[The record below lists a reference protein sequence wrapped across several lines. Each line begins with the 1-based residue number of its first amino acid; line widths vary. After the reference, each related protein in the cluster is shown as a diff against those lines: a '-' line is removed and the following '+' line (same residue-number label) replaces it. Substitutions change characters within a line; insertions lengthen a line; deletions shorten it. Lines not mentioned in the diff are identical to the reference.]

1 LLSPTRNSSVN
12 ILSLKKL
19 QPGIELKMLMQA
31 KQPKYVIRGGEP
43 VSGRIKGLGAK
54 NFATKAMVA
63 ALLAEGQ
70 TKLLNT
76 PRIGDVEITCE
87 MLAASGA
94 KLTWSGDSDITIDAT
109 KLASAKV
116 PIPDS
121 GSNRIPILLLGVLL
135 HRLGEAH
142 VPVVSGCNIG
152 ARPVDF
158 HLDAAKMFGAEI
170 TVSEDGYRATRR
182 GPLKACHYKLPYP
195 SVGATES
202 CLFLG
207 VLAEGTSIIEN
218 VATEPEIIAL
228 ITMLNTMG
236 ARVQLMPNRELI
248 ITGVDKLYGTTFEVL
263 GDRIEA
269 ASWAAL
275 AAATDG
281 EIIVDGIDPST
292 LINFFGPFNSVG
304 GGVSIEGA
312 KSIKFFRRHKLKST
326 VLETDV
332 FPGFATDW
340 QQPFA
345 VMLTQATGTSI
356 IHETVYERRFDY
368 LNALSAL
375 GAKTQIETHCLGSV
389 ACRFRG
395 HDFPHSAIIQG
406 PTPLHSDGLTLNVPD
421 LRAGLAYVMAAA
433 LASGETSITSI
444 NRIERGYGDLIERTK
459 GLSLSLLRED

>member
-1 LLSPTRNSSVN
+1 MVQFPALP
-12 ILSLKKL
+12 ILSRRPLV
-19 QPGIELKMLMQA
+19 PATPASRYRID
-31 KQPKYVIRGGEP
+31 GGQP
-43 VSGRIKGLGAK
+43 VSGRIRGLGAK

-63 ALLAEGQ
+63 ALLAEGK
-70 TKLLNT
+70 TTLLNT
-76 PRIGDVEITCE
+76 PRIGDVDITCE
-87 MLAASGA
+87 LLAAAGA
-94 KLTWSGDSDITIDAT
+94 KLAWPSEGVLEIDASA
-109 KLASAKV
+109 LASADV
-116 PIPDS
+116 PVPDS

-135 HRLGEAH
+135 HRLGAAH

-158 HLDAAKMFGAEI
+158 HLDAARLFGAEI
-170 TVSEDGYRATRR
+170 EIAKEGYRAKRR
-182 GPLKACHYKLPYP
+182 GPLSACHYRLPYP

-207 VLAEGTSIIEN
+207 VLARGTSIIEN

-228 ITMLNTMG
+228 ITLLNAMG
-236 ARVQLMPNRELI
+236 ARIQLRPNRELVI
-248 ITGVDKLYGTTFEVL
+248 EGVDRLYATTFEVL

-281 EIIVDGIDPST
+281 DITVDGIDPAT
-292 LINFFGPFNSVG
+292 LINFFGPFNAVG
-304 GGVSIEGA
+304 GGVAIEGPR
-312 KSIKFFRRHKLKST
+312 SIRFFRRRPLKSI

-345 VMLTQATGTSI
+345 VMLTQASGTSI

-368 LNALSAL
+368 LEALAAL
-375 GAKTQIETHCLGSV
+375 GARTQIETHCLGSV

-395 HDFPHSAIIQG
+395 RDFPHSAIIQG
-406 PTPLHSDGLTLNVPD
+406 PTKLRSEGLSLEVPD

-433 LASGETSITSI
+433 LAEGETTITGVP
-444 NRIERGYGDLIERTK
+444 RVERGYGALAERTR
-459 GLSLSLLRED
+459 GLTLRLATA

>member
-1 LLSPTRNSSVN
+1 MS
-12 ILSLKKL
+12 
-19 QPGIELKMLMQA
+19 A
-31 KQPKYVIRGGEP
+31 KYVIKGGQP

-63 ALLAEGQ
+63 ALLAEGK
-70 TKLLNT
+70 TRLLNT
-76 PRIGDVEITCE
+76 PRIGDVEITCD
-87 MLAASGA
+87 MLEASGA
-94 KLTWSGDSDITIDAT
+94 KLVWSEDSALAIDASN
-109 KLASAKV
+109 LHSAKV
-116 PIPDS
+116 PTPDS

-158 HLDAAKMFGAEI
+158 HLEAAKMFGADI
-170 TVSEDGYRATRR
+170 NVSDEGYYATRR
-182 GPLKACHYKLPYP
+182 GPLKACHYRLPYP

-207 VLAEGTSIIEN
+207 VLAKGTSLIKN

-228 ITMLNTMG
+228 ITMLNAMG

-248 ITGVDKLYGTTFEVL
+248 IEGVDRLYGVTFEVL

-281 EIIVDGIDPST
+281 EITVDGIDPST

-304 GGVSIEGA
+304 GGVSIEGP
-312 KSIKFFRRHKLKST
+312 KSIRFFRRHALKST

-345 VMLTQATGTSI
+345 VMLTQATGASI

-368 LNALSAL
+368 LMALSSL
-375 GAKTQIETHCLGSV
+375 GAKTQIDHHCLGSV
-389 ACRFRG
+389 ECRFRG
-395 HDFPHSAIIQG
+395 RDFPHSAIILG
-406 PTPLHSDGLTLNVPD
+406 PTPLASDGLTLNVPD

-433 LASGETSITSI
+433 LAKGETSITSI
-444 NRIERGYGDLIERTK
+444 ARIERGYGDLPNRTK
-459 GLSLSLLRED
+459 GLSLTIAKV

>member
-1 LLSPTRNSSVN
+1 M
-12 ILSLKKL
+12 
-19 QPGIELKMLMQA
+19 PGKRRYLIK
-31 KQPKYVIRGGEP
+31 GGHP
-43 VSGRIKGLGAK
+43 VCGRIRSLGAK

-76 PRIGDVEITCE
+76 PRIGDVEITCD
-87 MLAASGA
+87 LLTASGA
-94 KLTWSGDSDITIDAT
+94 RLAWSGESDLEIDA
-109 KLASAKV
+109 SAIRSSKV

-121 GSNRIPILLLGVLL
+121 GSNRIPILLLSVLL

-158 HLDAAKMFGAEI
+158 HLSAARMFGAEI
-170 TVSEDGYRATRR
+170 EVDKDGYHASRKGRLR
-182 GPLKACHYKLPYP
+182 ACHYALPYP

-202 CLFLG
+202 CLYLG

-228 ITMLNTMG
+228 ITMLNAMG
-236 ARVQLMPNRELI
+236 ARIQLRPNRELVI
-248 ITGVDKLYGTTFEVL
+248 EGVDRLYGTTFEAL

-281 EIIVDGIDPST
+281 EITVEGIDPST
-292 LINFFGPFNSVG
+292 LINFFGPFNAVG
-304 GGVSIEGA
+304 GGVAIEGP
-312 KSIKFFRRHKLKST
+312 KSIRFFRRHALKSI
-326 VLETDV
+326 VIETDV

-345 VMLTQATGTSI
+345 VLLTQAKGASI

-368 LNALSAL
+368 LDALSAL

-389 ACRFRG
+389 SCRFRG
-395 HDFPHSAIIQG
+395 RDHPHSAIIHG
-406 PTPLHSDGLTLNVPD
+406 PTPLSSAGLTLDVPD

-433 LASGETSITSI
+433 LATGTTTVTSVEK
-444 NRIERGYGDLIERTK
+444 IERGYGNLPARAA
-459 GLSLSLLRED
+459 GLTLAISAPA

>member
-1 LLSPTRNSSVN
+1 M
-12 ILSLKKL
+12 KK
-19 QPGIELKMLMQA
+19 PHYI
-31 KQPKYVIRGGEP
+31 VRGGQP
-43 VSGRIKGLGAK
+43 VSGRIRSLGAK

-63 ALLAEGQ
+63 ALLADGR
-70 TKLLNT
+70 TRILNA
-76 PRIGDVEITCE
+76 PRIGDVEITCDLLE
-87 MLAASGA
+87 AAGA
-94 KLTWSGDSDITIDAT
+94 GLSWDADSALEIDASS
-109 KLASAKV
+109 LRSAHV
-116 PIPDS
+116 PVPDS

-158 HLDAAKMFGAEI
+158 HLEAAKMFGAEI
-170 TVSEDGYRATRR
+170 EVAADGYRALRR
-182 GPLKACHYKLPYP
+182 GRLRACHYRLPYP

-202 CLFLG
+202 CLYLG
-207 VLAEGTSIIEN
+207 VLAQGTSIIEN
-218 VATEPEIIAL
+218 VAIEPEIMAL
-228 ITMLNTMG
+228 VTMLNAMG
-236 ARVQLMPNRELI
+236 ARIQLLPNRELVI
-248 ITGVDKLYGTTFEVL
+248 QGVDKLYGTTFEAL

-281 EIIVDGIDPST
+281 EIVVEGIDPST
-292 LINFFGPFNSVG
+292 LINFFGPFNAVG
-304 GGVSIEGA
+304 GGVAIEGPRA
-312 KSIKFFRRHKLKST
+312 IRFFRRHPLRSI

-345 VMLTQATGTSI
+345 VLLTQANGTSI

-368 LNALSAL
+368 LQALSAL

-389 ACRFRG
+389 DCRFRG
-395 HDFPHSAIIQG
+395 RDHPHSAIIQG
-406 PTPLHSDGLTLNVPD
+406 PTPLRSEGLTLDVPD

-433 LASGETSITSI
+433 LATGTTTITSI
-444 NRIERGYGDLIERTK
+444 AKIERGYGDLVERAA
-459 GLSLSLLRED
+459 GLSLSISAA

>member
-1 LLSPTRNSSVN
+1 MST
-12 ILSLKKL
+12 
-19 QPGIELKMLMQA
+19 A
-31 KQPKYVIRGGEP
+31 PKYIIQGGKP

-63 ALLAEGQ
+63 ALLAEGT

-76 PRIGDVEITCE
+76 PRIGDVEITCD
-87 MLAASGA
+87 MLEASGA
-94 KLTWSGDSDITIDAT
+94 KLAWSDDGALEINAS
-109 KLASAKV
+109 KLYSAKV
-116 PIPDS
+116 PTPDS

-158 HLDAAKMFGAEI
+158 HLEAAKMFGAEI
-170 TVSEDGYRATRR
+170 VVGEEGYTATRR
-182 GPLKACHYKLPYP
+182 GPLQACHYTLPYP

-207 VLAEGTSIIEN
+207 VLAKGTSLIKN

-228 ITMLNTMG
+228 ITMLNAMG
-236 ARVQLMPNRELI
+236 ARVQLMPNRELVI
-248 ITGVDKLYGTTFEVL
+248 QGVDRLYGVTFEVL

-275 AAATDG
+275 AVATDG
-281 EIIVDGIDPST
+281 EITVDGIDPST

-304 GGVSIEGA
+304 GGVSIEGP
-312 KSIKFFRRHKLKST
+312 KSIRFFRRHALKST

-368 LNALSAL
+368 LTALSAL

-389 ACRFRG
+389 ECRFRG
-395 HDFPHSAIIQG
+395 RDFPHSAIILG
-406 PTPLHSDGLTLNVPD
+406 PTPLTSDGLTLNVPD

-433 LASGETSITSI
+433 LAKGETSITSI
-444 NRIERGYGDLIERTK
+444 ARIERGYGDLPNRAK
-459 GLSLSLLRED
+459 GLSLSIAKV

>member
-1 LLSPTRNSSVN
+1 MSTAS
-12 ILSLKKL
+12 
-19 QPGIELKMLMQA
+19 
-31 KQPKYVIRGGEP
+31 KYVIQGGKP

-63 ALLAEGQ
+63 ALLAEGT

-76 PRIGDVEITCE
+76 PRIGDVEITCD
-87 MLAASGA
+87 MLEASGA
-94 KLTWSGDSDITIDAT
+94 KLSWSEDSALSIDASA
-109 KLASAKV
+109 LHSAKV
-116 PIPDS
+116 PTPDS

-158 HLDAAKMFGAEI
+158 HLEAAKMFGADI
-170 TVSEDGYRATRR
+170 NVSDEGYTATRR
-182 GPLKACHYKLPYP
+182 GPLQACHYTLPYP

-207 VLAEGTSIIEN
+207 VLAKGTSLIKN

-228 ITMLNTMG
+228 ITMLNAMG
-236 ARVQLMPNRELI
+236 ARVQLMPNRELVI
-248 ITGVDKLYGTTFEVL
+248 QGVDRLYGVSFEVL

-275 AAATDG
+275 AVATDG
-281 EIIVDGIDPST
+281 EITVDGIDPST

-304 GGVSIEGA
+304 GGVSIEGP
-312 KSIKFFRRHKLKST
+312 KSIRFFRRHALKST

-368 LNALSAL
+368 LTALSAL

-389 ACRFRG
+389 ECRFRG
-395 HDFPHSAIIQG
+395 RDFPHSAIILG
-406 PTPLHSDGLTLNVPD
+406 PTPLKSDGLTLNVPD

-433 LASGETSITSI
+433 LAEGETSITSI
-444 NRIERGYGDLIERTK
+444 ARIERGYGDLPNRAK
-459 GLSLSLLRED
+459 GLSLNIAKV

>member
-1 LLSPTRNSSVN
+1 M
-12 ILSLKKL
+12 KK
-19 QPGIELKMLMQA
+19 PHYI
-31 KQPKYVIRGGEP
+31 VRGGQP
-43 VSGRIKGLGAK
+43 VSGRIRSLGAK

-63 ALLAEGQ
+63 ALLADGR
-70 TKLLNT
+70 TRILNA
-76 PRIGDVEITCE
+76 PRIGDVEITCDLLE
-87 MLAASGA
+87 AAGA
-94 KLTWSGDSDITIDAT
+94 GLSWDADSALEIDASS
-109 KLASAKV
+109 LRSSHV
-116 PIPDS
+116 PVPDS

-158 HLDAAKMFGAEI
+158 HLEAAKMFGAEI
-170 TVSEDGYRATRR
+170 EVAADGYRALRR
-182 GPLKACHYKLPYP
+182 GRLRACHYRLPYP

-202 CLFLG
+202 CLYLG
-207 VLAEGTSIIEN
+207 VLAQGTSIIEN
-218 VATEPEIIAL
+218 VAIEPEIMAL
-228 ITMLNTMG
+228 VTMLNAMG
-236 ARVQLMPNRELI
+236 ARIQLLPNRELVI
-248 ITGVDKLYGTTFEVL
+248 QGVDKLYGTTFEAL

-281 EIIVDGIDPST
+281 EIVVEGIDPST
-292 LINFFGPFNSVG
+292 LINFFGPFNAVG
-304 GGVSIEGA
+304 GGVAIEGPRA
-312 KSIKFFRRHKLKST
+312 IRFFRRHPLRSI

-345 VMLTQATGTSI
+345 VLLTQANGTSI

-368 LNALSAL
+368 LQALSAL

-389 ACRFRG
+389 DCRFRG
-395 HDFPHSAIIQG
+395 RDHPHSAIIQG
-406 PTPLHSDGLTLNVPD
+406 PTPLRSEGLTLDVPD

-433 LASGETSITSI
+433 LATGTTTITSI
-444 NRIERGYGDLIERTK
+444 AKIERGYGDLVERAA
-459 GLSLSLLRED
+459 GLSLSISAA

>member
-1 LLSPTRNSSVN
+1 MSPTPR
-12 ILSLKKL
+12 
-19 QPGIELKMLMQA
+19 
-31 KQPKYVIRGGEP
+31 YVIQGGQP
-43 VSGRIKGLGAK
+43 VSGRIRSLGAK

-63 ALLAEGQ
+63 ALLAEGR
-70 TKLLNT
+70 TRLANT
-76 PRIGDVEITCE
+76 PRIGDVEITCD
-87 MLAASGA
+87 LLQASGA
-94 KLTWSGDSDITIDAT
+94 KLQWSGESDLEIDA
-109 KLASAKV
+109 AAIQSAKV
-116 PIPDS
+116 PVPDS

-158 HLDAAKMFGAEI
+158 HLTAARMFGAE
-170 TVSEDGYRATRR
+170 VEVARDGYHARR
-182 GPLKACHYKLPYP
+182 KGPLKACHYTLPYP

-202 CLFLG
+202 CLYLG
-207 VLAEGTSIIEN
+207 VLAKGTSIIEN

-228 ITMLNTMG
+228 ITMLNAMG
-236 ARVQLMPNRELI
+236 ARIQLLPNRELI
-248 ITGVDKLYGTTFEVL
+248 IEGVDRLYGTNFEAL

-281 EIIVDGIDPST
+281 EITVDGIDPST
-292 LINFFGPFNSVG
+292 LINFFGPFNAVG
-304 GGVSIEGA
+304 GGVAIEGP
-312 KSIKFFRRHKLKST
+312 KSIRFFRRHALKSI

-345 VMLTQATGTSI
+345 VLLTQARGTSI

-368 LNALSAL
+368 LDALSAL
-375 GAKTQIETHCLGSV
+375 GARTQIETHCLGSV
-389 ACRFRG
+389 TCRFRG
-395 HDFPHSAIIQG
+395 RDHPHSAIIQG
-406 PTPLHSDGLTLNVPD
+406 PTPLHSEGLTLDVPD

-433 LASGETSITSI
+433 LARGTTTVTSIAK
-444 NRIERGYGDLIERTK
+444 IERGYGKLPERAS
-459 GLSLSLLRED
+459 GLSLSIATA

>member
-1 LLSPTRNSSVN
+1 MPDTSTYR
-12 ILSLKKL
+12 IH
-19 QPGIELKMLMQA
+19 
-31 KQPKYVIRGGEP
+31 GGTP
-43 VSGRIKGLGAK
+43 VTGRIRGLGAK

-63 ALLAEGQ
+63 ALLSESP
-70 TKLLNT
+70 TRLLNT
-76 PRIGDVEITCE
+76 PRIGDVEITCD
-87 MLAASGA
+87 MLEACGA
-94 KLTWSGDSDITIDAT
+94 GLDWSGEGDLAIDPSA
-109 KLASAKV
+109 LASARV
-116 PIPDS
+116 PVPDS

-158 HLDAAKMFGAEI
+158 HLSAAEMFGARI
-170 TVSEDGYRATRR
+170 VVADDGYHATRG
-182 GPLKACHYKLPYP
+182 GPLKACHYRLPYP

-207 VLAEGTSIIEN
+207 VLAQGTSIIEN

-228 ITMLNTMG
+228 ITLLNAMG
-236 ARVQLMPNRELI
+236 ARVQLMPNRQLVMH
-248 ITGVDKLYGTTFEVL
+248 GVDRLYGTTFEVL

-281 EIIVDGIDPST
+281 EITVDGIDPAT

-304 GGVSIEGA
+304 GGVSIEGPR
-312 KSIKFFRRHKLKST
+312 SIRFFRRRALQST

-345 VMLTQATGTSI
+345 VMLTQAAGASI

-368 LNALSAL
+368 LTALSAL
-375 GAKTQIETHCLGSV
+375 GARTQIETHCLGNVS
-389 ACRFRG
+389 CRFHGR
-395 HDFPHSAIIQG
+395 DFPHSAIILG
-406 PTPLHSDGLTLNVPD
+406 ATPLRSDGLTLDVPD

-433 LASGETSITSI
+433 LAEGETTITSVP
-444 NRIERGYGDLIERTK
+444 RIERGYGDLPERAK
-459 GLSLSLLRED
+459 GLSMRIERR

>member
-1 LLSPTRNSSVN
+1 MTR
-12 ILSLKKL
+12 
-19 QPGIELKMLMQA
+19 
-31 KQPKYVIRGGEP
+31 KYIIRGGKP
-43 VSGRIKGLGAK
+43 VTGRIQSLGAK

-63 ALLAEGQ
+63 ALLAEGT
-70 TKLLNT
+70 TKLINA

-87 MLAASGA
+87 MLEASGA
-94 KLTWSGDSDITIDAT
+94 KLDWSMPSTLAIDA
-109 KLASAKV
+109 ANIRSAKV
-116 PIPDS
+116 PVPDS

-158 HLDAAKMFGAEI
+158 HLEAAKMFGAEI
-170 TVSEDGYRATRR
+170 TVSDTGYHAVRK
-182 GPLKACHYKLPYP
+182 GPLKACHYRLPYP
-195 SVGATES
+195 SVGGTES

-207 VLAEGTSIIEN
+207 VLARGTSIIEN

-228 ITMLNTMG
+228 ITMLNAMG
-236 ARVQLMPNRELI
+236 ARVQLRPNRELI
-248 ITGVDKLYGTTFEVL
+248 IEGVDKLYGTSFEVL

-281 EIIVDGIDPST
+281 DITVDGIDPST
-292 LINFFGPFNSVG
+292 LINFFGPFNAVG
-304 GGVSIEGA
+304 GGVEIEGA
-312 KSIKFFRRHKLKST
+312 KSIRFFRRGPLKST
-326 VLETDV
+326 VIETDV

-345 VMLTQATGTSI
+345 VMLTQASGASI

-368 LNALSAL
+368 LAALSAL
-375 GAKTQIETHCLGSV
+375 GARTQIETHCLGSLE
-389 ACRFRG
+389 CRFRG
-395 HDFPHSAIIQG
+395 HDFPHSAIILG
-406 PTPLHSDGLTLNVPD
+406 PTPLKSSGLTLDVPD

-433 LASGETSITSI
+433 LAEGETTITSI
-444 NRIERGYGDLIERTK
+444 ARIERGYGDLIDRTR
-459 GLSLSLLRED
+459 GLSLSISAG

>member
-1 LLSPTRNSSVN
+1 MATAPRPVPVSAAVANASRKPSYR
-12 ILSLKKL
+12 
-19 QPGIELKMLMQA
+19 
-31 KQPKYVIRGGEP
+31 IRGGQP
-43 VSGRIKGLGAK
+43 VSGRIRNLGAK

-63 ALLAEGQ
+63 ALLAEDR
-70 TKLLNT
+70 TRLLNT
-76 PRIGDVEITCE
+76 PRIGDVEITSQ
-87 MLAASGA
+87 LLTASGA
-94 KLTWSGDSDITIDAT
+94 GVAWKGDELEIDA
-109 KLASAKV
+109 ARVGSSRV

-135 HRLGEAH
+135 NRLGEAH

-158 HLDAAKMFGAEI
+158 HLSAARLFGAE
-170 TVSEDGYRATRR
+170 VEVAPDGYRATRR
-182 GPLKACHYKLPYP
+182 GPLKACHYRLPYP

-207 VLAEGTSIIEN
+207 VLAVGTSIIEN

-228 ITMLNTMG
+228 ITLLNAMG
-236 ARVQLMPNRELI
+236 ARIQLRPNRELVI
-248 ITGVDKLYGTTFEVL
+248 HGVDRLYGTTFEAL

-275 AAATDG
+275 AAATGG
-281 EIIVDGIDPST
+281 EITVEGIDPST

-304 GGVSIEGA
+304 GGVAIDGPRA
-312 KSIKFFRRHKLKST
+312 IRFFRRQKLRST
-326 VLETDV
+326 VIETDV

-345 VMLTQATGTSI
+345 MLLTQAAGTSI

-368 LNALSAL
+368 LTALAAL
-375 GAKTQIETHCLGSV
+375 GAHTQIETHCLGSV
-389 ACRFRG
+389 ECRFRG
-395 HDFPHSAIIQG
+395 RDHPHSAIILG
-406 PTPLHSDGLTLNVPD
+406 PTPLRSEGLSLDVPD

-433 LASGETSITSI
+433 LAHGETTITSVEK
-444 NRIERGYGDLIERTK
+444 IERGYGNLVERTA
-459 GLSLSLLRED
+459 GLSLSIERL

>member
-1 LLSPTRNSSVN
+1 
-12 ILSLKKL
+12 
-19 QPGIELKMLMQA
+19 MAAQA
-31 KQPKYVIRGGEP
+31 KYLIKGGQP
-43 VSGRIKGLGAK
+43 VSGRIKSLGAK

-63 ALLAEGQ
+63 ALLAEGP
-70 TKLLNT
+70 TRLLNT
-76 PRIGDVEITCE
+76 PRIGDVQITCD
-87 MLAASGA
+87 MLIASGA
-94 KLTWSGDSDITIDAT
+94 RLTWSHDVHSGAQESALEIDPANIR
-109 KLASAKV
+109 SAKV
-116 PIPDS
+116 PTPDS

-142 VPVVSGCNIG
+142 VPVVAGCDIG

-158 HLDAAKMFGAEI
+158 HLTAAQMFGAEI
-170 TVSEDGYRATRR
+170 TVAADGYHATRR
-182 GPLKACHYKLPYP
+182 GRLHACHYKLPYP

-228 ITMLNTMG
+228 ITMLNAMG

-248 ITGVDKLYGTTFEVL
+248 IEGVDRLYGTTFEVL

-304 GGVSIEGA
+304 GGVSIEGP
-312 KSIKFFRRHKLKST
+312 KSIRFFRRHALKST

-345 VMLTQATGTSI
+345 VMLTQATGASI

-368 LNALSAL
+368 LTALAAL
-375 GAKTQIETHCLGSV
+375 GAKTQIETHCLGSLD
-389 ACRFRG
+389 CRFRG
-395 HDFPHSAIIQG
+395 RDFPHSAIILG

-433 LASGETSITSI
+433 LATGETTITSI
-444 NRIERGYGDLIERTK
+444 QRIERGYGDLLERTR
-459 GLSLSLLRED
+459 GLSLSIAAA

>member
-1 LLSPTRNSSVN
+1 
-12 ILSLKKL
+12 
-19 QPGIELKMLMQA
+19 MLN
-31 KQPKYVIRGGEP
+31 PRYIVHGGHP
-43 VSGRIKGLGAK
+43 VSGRIRSLGAK

-63 ALLAEGQ
+63 ALLAEGR
-70 TKLLNT
+70 TRLLNA
-76 PRIGDVEITCE
+76 PRIGDVGITFD
-87 MLAASGA
+87 LLKASGA
-94 KLTWSGDSDITIDAT
+94 NIAWGDDSALEIDAT
-109 KLASAKV
+109 SLRSSRV
-116 PIPDS
+116 PVPDS

-158 HLDAAKMFGAEI
+158 HLTAASMFGAEI
-170 TVSEDGYRATRR
+170 EVSEEGYRARR
-182 GPLKACHYKLPYP
+182 KGPLRACHYRLPYP

-202 CLFLG
+202 CLYLG
-207 VLAEGTSIIEN
+207 VLARGTSIIEN
-218 VATEPEIIAL
+218 VAIEPEIIAL
-228 ITMLNTMG
+228 ITMLNAMG
-236 ARVQLMPNRELI
+236 ARIQLLPNRELVI
-248 ITGVDKLYGTTFEVL
+248 EGVDKLYGTTFEAL

-281 EIIVDGIDPST
+281 EIVVEGIDPST
-292 LINFFGPFNSVG
+292 LINFFGPFNAVG
-304 GGVSIEGA
+304 GGVSIEGPR
-312 KSIKFFRRHKLKST
+312 SIRFFRRHPLRSI

-345 VMLTQATGTSI
+345 VLLTQAKGTSI

-368 LNALSAL
+368 LDALSAL

-389 ACRFRG
+389 DCRFRG
-395 HDFPHSAIIQG
+395 RDHPHSAIIQG
-406 PTPLHSDGLTLNVPD
+406 PTTLHSEGLTLDVPD

-433 LASGETSITSI
+433 LATGSTTITSAQKI
-444 NRIERGYGDLIERTK
+444 QRGYGDLVERAAD
-459 GLSLSLLRED
+459 LSLGISAA

>member
-1 LLSPTRNSSVN
+1 
-12 ILSLKKL
+12 
-19 QPGIELKMLMQA
+19 MA
-31 KQPKYVIRGGEP
+31 HQPKYIIQGGKP

-63 ALLAEGQ
+63 ALLAEG
-70 TKLLNT
+70 TTTLLNT
-76 PRIGDVEITCE
+76 PRIGDVEITCD
-87 MLAASGA
+87 MLQACGA
-94 KLTWSGDSDITIDAT
+94 KLAWSEEGLSIDASA
-109 KLASAKV
+109 LHSAKV
-116 PIPDS
+116 PTPDS

-158 HLDAAKMFGAEI
+158 HLEAAKMFGAEI
-170 TVSEDGYRATRR
+170 NVSDEGYYATRR
-182 GPLKACHYKLPYP
+182 GPLQACHYTLPYP

-207 VLAEGTSIIEN
+207 VLAKGTSLIKN

-228 ITMLNTMG
+228 ITMLNAMG
-236 ARVQLMPNRELI
+236 ARVQLMPNRELVI
-248 ITGVDKLYGTTFEVL
+248 QGVDRLYGVTFEVL

-281 EIIVDGIDPST
+281 EITVDGIDPST

-304 GGVSIEGA
+304 GGVAIEGA
-312 KSIKFFRRHKLKST
+312 KSIRFFRRHALKST

-345 VMLTQATGTSI
+345 VMLTQAAGVSI

-368 LNALSAL
+368 LTALSAL
-375 GAKTQIETHCLGSV
+375 GAKTQVETHCLGSV
-389 ACRFRG
+389 DCRFRG
-395 HDFPHSAIIQG
+395 RDFPHSAIILG
-406 PTPLHSDGLTLNVPD
+406 PTPLASDGLTLNVPD

-433 LASGETSITSI
+433 LAKGETSITSI
-444 NRIERGYGDLIERTK
+444 ARIERGYGDLPTRAK
-459 GLSLSLLRED
+459 GLSLAIATA

>member
-1 LLSPTRNSSVN
+1 MTGKPRYL
-12 ILSLKKL
+12 I
-19 QPGIELKMLMQA
+19 Q
-31 KQPKYVIRGGEP
+31 GGHP
-43 VSGRIKGLGAK
+43 VGGRIKSLGAK

-63 ALLAEGQ
+63 ALLAEGR
-70 TKLLNT
+70 TRLLNT
-76 PRIGDVEITCE
+76 PRIGDVEITCDL
-87 MLAASGA
+87 LAASGA
-94 KLTWSGDSDITIDAT
+94 KLAWSGESDLEIDAT
-109 KLASAKV
+109 TIQSAEV
-116 PIPDS
+116 PVPDS

-158 HLDAAKMFGAEI
+158 HLTAARMFGAEI
-170 TVSEDGYRATRR
+170 DVAPDGYRARRR
-182 GPLKACHYKLPYP
+182 GPLKACHYALPYP

-202 CLFLG
+202 CLYLG
-207 VLAEGTSIIEN
+207 VLAKGTSIIEN

-228 ITMLNTMG
+228 ITMLNAMG
-236 ARVQLMPNRELI
+236 ARIQLLPNRELVI
-248 ITGVDKLYGTTFEVL
+248 EGVERLYATTFEAL

-281 EIIVDGIDPST
+281 EITVDGIDPST
-292 LINFFGPFNSVG
+292 LINFFGPFNAVG
-304 GGVSIEGA
+304 GGVSIEGP
-312 KSIKFFRRHKLKST
+312 KSIRFFRRHHLKSI

-345 VMLTQATGTSI
+345 VLLTQAKGTSI

-368 LNALSAL
+368 LDALSSL

-389 ACRFRG
+389 NCRFRG
-395 HDFPHSAIIQG
+395 RDHPHSAIIQG
-406 PTPLHSDGLTLNVPD
+406 PTALHSEGLTLDVPD

-433 LASGETSITSI
+433 LARGTTTVTSIAK
-444 NRIERGYGDLIERTK
+444 IERGYGNLLERAK
-459 GLSLSLLRED
+459 GLTLSITAA

>member
-1 LLSPTRNSSVN
+1 MTASQRYLV
-12 ILSLKKL
+12 
-19 QPGIELKMLMQA
+19 Q
-31 KQPKYVIRGGEP
+31 GGQP
-43 VSGRIKGLGAK
+43 VSGRIRCLGAK

-63 ALLAEGQ
+63 ALLAEG
-70 TKLLNT
+70 TSRLLNA
-76 PRIGDVEITCE
+76 PKIGDVEITRKL
-87 MLAASGA
+87 LAASGA
-94 KLTWSGDSDITIDAT
+94 KLDWSGESDLVIDAGT
-109 KLASAKV
+109 IRSSDV
-116 PIPDS
+116 PVPDS

-135 HRLGEAH
+135 HRIGEAH
-142 VPVVSGCNIG
+142 VPVVAGCDIG

-158 HLDAAKMFGAEI
+158 HLTAAKMFGAEI
-170 TVSEDGYRATRR
+170 EVAPDGYRAKRN
-182 GPLKACHYKLPYP
+182 GPLKACHYRLPYP

-202 CLFLG
+202 CLYLG
-207 VLAEGTSIIEN
+207 VLAKGTSIIEN
-218 VATEPEIIAL
+218 VATEPEIMAL

-248 ITGVDKLYGTTFEVL
+248 IEGVERLYATTFDVL

-281 EIIVDGIDPST
+281 EITVDGIDPAT

-304 GGVSIEGA
+304 GGVSIEGPR
-312 KSIKFFRRHKLKST
+312 SIKFFRRHPLRSI

-345 VMLTQATGTSI
+345 VMLTQASGISI
-356 IHETVYERRFDY
+356 IHETVYERRFGY
-368 LNALSAL
+368 LEALSAL

-389 ACRFRG
+389 PCRFRG
-395 HDFPHSAIIQG
+395 RDFPHSAIVRG
-406 PTPLHSDGLTLNVPD
+406 PTRLHSEGITLDVPD

-433 LASGETSITSI
+433 LAKGETTITSVQ
-444 NRIERGYGDLIERTK
+444 RIERGYGELAVRTK
-459 GLSLSLLRED
+459 GLSLSLAAS